1 MEQHLPEVK
10 WPTLSKTLHP
20 GTHGQTN
27 NWCITCG
34 RRLPPGKPLHKS
46 TSYIQI
52 HHTCCEAI
60 VIGRR
65 RIGERVPLVAHV
77 AWTAMLF
84 CRKSFAAPP
93 PSVESSEPSLLLTP
107 SQNWR
112 YLLRRL
118 IGVLVCSSTYTNVL
132 VSTESSMCN
141 QSV

>member
-10 WPTLSKTLHP
+10 WPSLSKILHP

-27 NWCITCG
+27 IRCITCR
-34 RRLPPGKPLHKS
+34 RRLPFGKPLHKS

-65 RIGERVPLVAHV
+65 RIGGGVPLGAHV
-77 AWTAMLF
+77 VWTAMLF
-84 CRKSFAAPP
+84 HRKSFATPP
-93 PSVESSEPSLLLTP
+93 PSVESSEALLPLTP

-112 YLLRRL
+112 HLLRRL
-118 IGVLVCSSTYTNVL
+118 IGVLVCSSTYMNVL

-141 QSV
+141 QSS